1 MNEKSKIIINP
12 SEIKF
17 FLIIALLK
25 LPDTFNPP
33 SDSQRINTLINSH
46 RLILYH
52 FYNSNW

>member
-12 SEIKF
+12 SEIKI